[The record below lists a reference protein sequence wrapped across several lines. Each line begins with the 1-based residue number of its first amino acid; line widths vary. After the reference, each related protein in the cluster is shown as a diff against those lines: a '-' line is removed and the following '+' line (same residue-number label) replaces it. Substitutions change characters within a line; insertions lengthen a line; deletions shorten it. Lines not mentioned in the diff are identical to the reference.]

1 MALDGILLSR
11 IIPEL
16 NRALP
21 MRIQKIW
28 EVSNTEILFSTHGA
42 LGKKQMLISTH
53 SVYNR
58 LLFTDRNYPTPKE
71 PGNFVML
78 LRKYIEGGFIEEI
91 RQAGLDRWCLMKIR
105 KRNAIGDL
113 ENWNLYVELMGKYAN
128 VILVNAEG
136 KILDAMKRIP
146 PFENSRRTVFPGAM
160 FVPTPPQDK
169 KDPFTDQTID
179 PEKSLTAQFAGFS
192 PFLSKEAEY
201 RMAHGESFAEIME
214 EIRNSDRLFAANSE
228 GEPVFHCIELKS
240 RGFCK
245 SWPLFEGFDVL
256 YYHREEKERIR
267 SISGDIFRF
276 VNRQLKHQET
286 KLPRLLSEMDEALD
300 CEKWKTYGELLYAYQ
315 ITDTK
320 GTSSITLKSF
330 EDDSDVIIPLDPKLD
345 GRGNARKSYQKY
357 SKLKKGQVYLAEQIA
372 ITENEISYFKGL
384 LEQLDQADFTT
395 AAEIQRELVTLGYLK
410 ETRKKGKNRKQ
421 KKEPG
426 VNVLTVTLDNGVSVS
441 FGRNNLQNDA
451 LTWHMARKNEI
462 WLHAKDYHGSHVVIH
477 EEHPDEYTLRSAA
490 NIAAW
495 YSAGRMSSSVPIIW
509 CPVKNLKKIPGAK
522 PGMVQLGSYRTIY
535 IDPDENLIQSLDL
548 S

>member
-16 NRALP
+16 NKALP

-201 RMAHGESFAEIME
+201 RIAHGESFAQIME
-214 EIRNSDRLFAANSE
+214 EIRNSDRLYAANSE

-477 EEHPDEYTLRSAA
+477 EEHPDEYTLRYAA

>member
-201 RMAHGESFAEIME
+201 RIAHGESFAQIME
-214 EIRNSDRLFAANSE
+214 EIRNSDRLYAANSE

-477 EEHPDEYTLRSAA
+477 EEHPDEYTLRYAA